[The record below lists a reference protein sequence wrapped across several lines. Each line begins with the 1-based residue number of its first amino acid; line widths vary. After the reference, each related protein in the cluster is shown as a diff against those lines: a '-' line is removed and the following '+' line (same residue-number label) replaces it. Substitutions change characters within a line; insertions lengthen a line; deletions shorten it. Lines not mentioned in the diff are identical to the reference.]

1 MRTAVV
7 SAETS
12 IVANVVVADA
22 TSDIA
27 PDGCFLIDV
36 DNFVC
41 AVGWV
46 FDPVVNDF
54 YDPNPPEPSP
64 VEELVDGN

>member
-7 SAETS
+7 SAETN
-12 IVANVVVADA
+12 IVVNVIVADA
-22 TSDIA
+22 ATDVA

-54 YDPNPPEPSP
+54 YDPRPPESSP
-64 VEELVDGN
+64 REEPMDGN